1 MSYNRNFLGWKKEN
15 KHPSLSENFS
25 SILIPNNSSFWKK
38 LFAFS
43 GPGLL
48 IAVGYMDP
56 GNWATDIA
64 AGSQFGYTLLSV
76 ILCSNLFAI
85 ILQYLSIKLG
95 VVAERDLAQACR
107 DHYSKLSNIILWILC
122 EISIS
127 ACDLAEIIGS
137 ALSLNMLFN
146 IPITFGVIITTL
158 DIFFIIMIFQNKS
171 FRYIEI
177 IVAIFIL
184 TIFICFSFEI
194 INSNPDIKSIIHGLI
209 PTQDIITNYN
219 ILYLAIGILGATV
232 MPHNLYLHS
241 SIIQTRNYPRNFNG
255 KQMAIKYATIDSI
268 LSLFL
273 AFIINASILIVSA
286 AMFHKIGYKN
296 ICTITDAYNFL
307 TPLMGSSL
315 ASILFAIAL
324 FASGQNSTLTGT
336 FAGQII
342 MEGFININ
350 IQPWKRRIITRL
362 IAIIPAIIIAILYG
376 KNGISEL
383 LVFSQ
388 IIISLQLSF
397 AIIPLI
403 QFTNDKNKMGY
414 FVNGL
419 FLKIISYISSIII
432 ISLNIFLLYKIIFN

>member
-1 MSYNRNFLGWKKEN
+1 MSYNINFLGWKKEN

-25 SILIPNNSSFWKK
+25 SILIPNKGGFWKK

-64 AGSQFGYTLLSV
+64 GGSQFGYTLLSV
-76 ILCSNLFAI
+76 ILFSNLFAI

-107 DHYSKLSNIILWILC
+107 DHYSNISNIILWILC

-146 IPITFGVIITTL
+146 IPITFGVIITAL
-158 DIFFIIMIFQNKS
+158 DIFFIIMLFQHKS
-171 FRYIEI
+171 FRYIEF
-177 IVAIFIL
+177 IVAILIL
-184 TIFICFSFEI
+184 TTFICFSFEI
-194 INSNPDIKSIIHGLI
+194 VKSHPDIKSIINGLI
-209 PTQDIITNYN
+209 PTKNIVTNYN
-219 ILYLAIGILGATV
+219 VLYLAIGILGATV

-241 SIIQTRNYPRNFNG
+241 SIIQTRKYPRNIDG
-255 KQMAIKYATIDSI
+255 KKMAIKYATIDSI

-273 AFIINASILIVSA
+273 AFIINSSILIVSA
-286 AMFHKIGYKN
+286 AMFHKIGYTN
-296 ICTITDAYNFL
+296 ICTITDAYNSL

-350 IQPWKRRIITRL
+350 IKPWKRRIITRL
-362 IAIIPAIIIAILYG
+362 IAIIPAIIIAIIYG

-403 QFTNDKNKMGY
+403 KFTNDYKKMGY

-419 FLKIISYISSIII
+419 LLKITSYILSIII
-432 ISLNIFLLYKIIFN
+432 IGLNLFLLYKTLFN